1 MEFYN
6 YKCIVKYVYDGDS
19 IKVDM
24 DKGHGDWKQDWM
36 LRLAGIN
43 TDEINSSD
51 PIKKEKALQAK
62 VYLETLVKPGQEI
75 YAKSVKVDKFSNRY
89 DCYVYLTAESTGKN
103 LSELII
109 DAGFSKPYK
118 P

>member
-6 YKCIVKYVYDGDS
+6 YKCKVAYVYDGDS
-19 IKVDM
+19 IKVNM

-43 TDEINSSD
+43 TEEINSSD
-51 PIKKEKALQAK
+51 PVKREKALEAK
-62 VYLETLVKPGQEI
+62 AYLETLVKPGQEI

-89 DCYVYLTAESTGKN
+89 DCYVYLTPDGLGKS
-103 LSELII
+103 LSQMMM
-109 DAGFSKPYK
+109 DAGMAKPYK
-118 P
+118 